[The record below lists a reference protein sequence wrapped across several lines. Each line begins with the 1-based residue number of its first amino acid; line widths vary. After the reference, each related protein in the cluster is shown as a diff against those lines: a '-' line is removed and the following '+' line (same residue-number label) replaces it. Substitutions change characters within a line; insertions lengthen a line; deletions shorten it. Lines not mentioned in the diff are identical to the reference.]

1 MELKEFLILSR
12 PLSGRVEGRTALIQL
27 DYSLEGRRPWFRSTG
42 DDPLGKGMKLSAK
55 CEVAE
60 ISIPASAGMD
70 TGEFPMLAEFLH
82 TLSGLGDVS
91 HQDDRGRMT
100 PVRVLRYAV
109 IGVNWLVGI

>member
-1 MELKEFLILSR
+1 MALKEFLILSR

-60 ISIPASAGMD
+60 ISIPASEAVIQSRKKL
-70 TGEFPMLAEFLH
+70 EFGV
-82 TLSGLGDVS
+82 LSLGF
-91 HQDDRGRMT
+91 G
-100 PVRVLRYAV
+100 PRVLYNP
-109 IGVNWLVGI
+109 ISGGSGGPL